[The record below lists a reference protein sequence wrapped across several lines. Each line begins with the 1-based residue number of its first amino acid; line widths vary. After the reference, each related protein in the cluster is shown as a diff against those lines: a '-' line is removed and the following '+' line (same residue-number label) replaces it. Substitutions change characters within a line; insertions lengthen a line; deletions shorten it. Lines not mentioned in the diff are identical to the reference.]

1 MKPAASTAV
10 TRSFEVNL
18 RPMASAAA
26 DTATVPRPAQR
37 STLSMIA
44 RHGRVFLPQ
53 ASNESL
59 KTSIY
64 KANAGT
70 AESKERKRFLVLENA
85 EVT

>member
-1 MKPAASTAV
+1 
-10 TRSFEVNL
+10 
-18 RPMASAAA
+18 
-26 DTATVPRPAQR
+26 
-37 STLSMIA
+37 MIA

-59 KTSIY
+59 KTNIY